1 MTKGISFF
9 TRSRLLADILTGL
22 LIITCQV
29 MAFAQLPE
37 DVPRSETLI
46 VDQIFRYGTP
56 NNFNMWVPSSTT
68 PTRQGF
74 FTDTLWYIDQQTG
87 EWINALAES
96 APVYNEDF
104 TEMIVKLR
112 QSILWSDGVE
122 FTADDVR

>member
-74 FTDTLWYIDQQTG
+74 LPIPSGTST
-87 EWINALAES
+87 S
-96 APVYNEDF
+96 KPVNGL
-104 TEMIVKLR
+104 MRSPNRRRCIMRISRK
-112 QSILWSDGVE
+112 
-122 FTADDVR
+122 